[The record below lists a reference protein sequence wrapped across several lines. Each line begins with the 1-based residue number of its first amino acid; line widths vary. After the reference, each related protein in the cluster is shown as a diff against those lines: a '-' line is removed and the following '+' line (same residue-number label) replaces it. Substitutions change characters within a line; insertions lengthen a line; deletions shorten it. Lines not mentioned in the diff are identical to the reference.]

1 MKDMSKNEK
10 RAEIIAN
17 GLVQGVGFRYFV
29 IKNAESL
36 GLRGYTK
43 NLFTGEVLTI
53 VEGSRA
59 KIEELFTRIRV
70 GPSHASVKNC
80 KIEWGESKNEFTHF
94 EIRY

>member
-1 MKDMSKNEK
+1 MSNSGK

-17 GLVQGVGFRYFV
+17 GLVQGVGFRYFI

-36 GLRGYTK
+36 GLKGYTK
-43 NLFTGEVLTI
+43 NLFSGEVLTV

-59 KIEELFTRIRV
+59 KIEELFKKIKV
-70 GPSHASVKNC
+70 GPSHAAVKNC
-80 KIEWGESKNEFTHF
+80 KIDWGESKNEFTHF